1 MSDAASPV
9 PPVSAVAGISAAHN
23 TIIAHLFELAGLPTH
38 VPLDATARAVVARAI
53 AFFDR
58 SMHAHHQAE
67 ENHLF
72 PTVLALAVEGAER
85 AYLQAMVAQLT
96 QEHRKIE
103 ALWAE
108 LSAQLQHLVAGGV
121 SPSTDAHI
129 QRLVLDYGD
138 HATREESELLPLC
151 HEILQR
157 STDASHAA
165 SLQALHL

>member
-1 MSDAASPV
+1 MTDASSPV

-23 TIIAHLFELAGLPTH
+23 DIIAHLFELAGLPTH
-38 VPLDATARAVVARAI
+38 VPLDAAARAVVARAI

-67 ENHLF
+67 
-72 PTVLALAVEGAER
+72 EGAER

-103 ALWAE
+103 ALWAT
-108 LSAQLQHLVAGGV
+108 LSAQLQQLVAGGV